1 MTYQQL
7 HGIRLNFNFKG
18 MKMENNTEV
27 QTKEVMSEMYKDA
40 ISKKEALEKENESLK
55 NNMNFLNVRIAVLND
70 ELNRSLNLNHELKVG
85 NIIVQGQLKAL
96 QDIKKE

>member
-1 MTYQQL
+1 
-7 HGIRLNFNFKG
+7 